1 MWTFWTIMLPVQIKQ
16 QLWMSQQTPG
26 QRWLRRSGTSV
37 WLSSTST
44 RSDFAIWETP
54 VNDRKMYWNDSY
66 QDMGKVFVKAPCCP
80 RLIDFHLVTGPWT
93 FTDISRNPS
102 ACSQIPIQY
111 NVDYSQCVP
120 EHLESN
126 CSASTKQFTEE
137 MVGVNFYVTVY
148 QHNTAQRA
156 SQRISSFM
164 TPGSKSGPI
173 NQKLWNKEMFSELD
187 R

>member
-1 MWTFWTIMLPVQIKQ
+1 MNISDYYVTCPDKTAAVDESTDAGAEMTEEEWNLRVAELNKHQVWLCNLRNPCKQQKNVMKWLISRRGQSVCQSSMLP
-16 QLWMSQQTPG
+16 TPHH
-26 QRWLRRSGTSV
+26 
-37 WLSSTST
+37 
-44 RSDFAIWETP
+44 
-54 VNDRKMYWNDSY
+54 
-66 QDMGKVFVKAPCCP
+66 
-80 RLIDFHLVTGPWT
+80 FHLVTGPWT
-93 FTDISRNPS
+93 FTDMNRNPS

-137 MVGVNFYVTVY
+137 LVGVHFYVTVY
-148 QHNTAQRA
+148 QPYTAQRA

-164 TPGSKSGPI
+164 TPGSKSGPV
-173 NQKLWNKEMFSELD
+173 NQKLWNKEMFSKLD